1 MLIYLFS
8 YKQFRLVEQSRHRAA
23 SLKEF
28 YHRLTDRFIVAAQ
41 YGRTSRL
48 EKIYVLVAVTVVEVG
63 AFGLDKCHRKR
74 FVKSQIVLHAAR
86 YILLRFFIYTL

>member
-1 MLIYLFS
+1 M
-8 YKQFRLVEQSRHRAA
+8 EESRHRAA

-28 YHRLTDRFIVAAQ
+28 YHCLTDRFIVAAQ

-63 AFGLDKCHRKR
+63 AFGLDKALNLCDFIAVKN
-74 FVKSQIVLHAAR
+74 FVWLFH
-86 YILLRFFIYTL
+86 F